1 MAATHDPEKMSSH
14 AKEHHSNRRE
24 QTRHSADETEQLVFT
39 INVKTGGIV
48 KLEKVDAHGKRRE
61 IPKEETIALASKDNL
76 HEIDMALDE
85 AFEAGITSVLESGS
99 SPDTPDTDDMSAEDL
114 ELRHAL
120 LTGLINRGVRQR
132 LQRRLVQRLI
142 LSKARAH

>member
-1 MAATHDPEKMSSH
+1 MAAAHEEKTPSH
-14 AKEHHSNRRE
+14 AKEPQGGAKHERA
-24 QTRHSADETEQLVFT
+24 RHSAEETEQLIFT
-39 INVKTGGIV
+39 INAKSGTVVKV
-48 KLEKVDAHGKRRE
+48 EKIDAHGKRRE

-85 AFEAGITSVLESGS
+85 AFEAGITSVLDS
-99 SPDTPDTDDMSAEDL
+99 DADTDADSDDRSDEDV

-120 LTGLINRGVRQR
+120 LTGLISRGVRQR

-142 LSKARAH
+142 LAKARAH